1 MSDQTG
7 VLVVAESA
15 DGALAPISAGL
26 AGIGRRLAN
35 ELGSKLGA
43 VLIGSSVEPLASK
56 LGELG
61 ADVVYRADDGA
72 LGEFEGESYARLA
85 EQAIRQADPA
95 IVLLGQ
101 TLNGRDVAARLAFRL
116 ETGLSTDCTGLRLE
130 QGQLVM
136 TKPVYGGNA
145 LAEYVCPDARP
156 QMATIRPR
164 SFEPAG
170 EAAARQLQIERLEAP
185 AD

>member
-1 MSDQTG
+1 M
-7 VLVVAESA
+7 V
-15 DGALAPISAGL
+15 
-26 AGIGRRLAN
+26 
-35 ELGSKLGA
+35 
-43 VLIGSSVEPLASK
+43 
-56 LGELG
+56 
-61 ADVVYRADDGA
+61 DVVCGPVSCIPNACDQSA
-72 LGEFEGESYARLA
+72 EEV

-145 LAEYVCPDARP
+145 LAD
-156 QMATIRPR
+156 
-164 SFEPAG
+164 
-170 EAAARQLQIERLEAP
+170 
-185 AD
+185 